1 MLTYVERSLFSN
13 GKPIDSTMALTRKD
27 YKLAGEIM
35 AMSVI
40 QGGQAPHF
48 MSAQI
53 FEYLCGTLSVSNMS
67 SIHQFIIH
75 LWQKVRARLV

>member
-1 MLTYVERSLFSN
+1 MLTYVERRLFPN

-35 AMSVI
+35 AISVI

-48 MSAQI
+48 MSAQT
-53 FEYLCGTLSVSNMS
+53 FEYLCGNLSVCNIT
-67 SIHQFIIH
+67 SIPHKE
-75 LWQKVRARLV
+75 LCEKVRA